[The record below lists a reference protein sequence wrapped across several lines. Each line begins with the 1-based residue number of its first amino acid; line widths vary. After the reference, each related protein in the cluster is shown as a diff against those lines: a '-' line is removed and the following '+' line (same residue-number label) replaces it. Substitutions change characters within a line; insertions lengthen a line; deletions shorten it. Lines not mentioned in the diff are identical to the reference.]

1 MANIQPSTSPKW
13 GTTTKLAVSLTV
25 IFLLGALVFRF
36 HTIIV
41 PVLMAFIVAYL
52 LHPLASKLHKKV
64 HLSWRM
70 AVSLIYLVV
79 VLIIIAL
86 LVWGGVGL
94 VGQIQ
99 NLITSIQ
106 TYISDLPATID
117 NLSHEI
123 FIIGPFHIDLTSIDW
138 QTIGQQVMTYIEPTL
153 GKAGDLVA
161 ALAGSAFT
169 TLGWMAFVILVSFF
183 FLLESGLNQ
192 GILILDIPGYTEDL
206 RLMGEKLTRIWNA
219 FLRGQIV
226 IFISKFIIYLFIL
239 GILGVRY
246 TVAIALVGGFASF
259 LPYIGPTITWIV
271 MGLVTFYQGSTVFGL
286 SPFAYMLMTI
296 LTMVV
301 VDQAF
306 DSLVVPRIMA
316 QALKVHPAFVLI
328 SAIIAANLLGIVG
341 VILAAPLLATLQLV
355 GRYILRKLLNQEPWQ
370 PEDDVIPPSQVPR
383 WLRRLR
389 TWLRMRQG
397 GKDSTPVTVKP
408 AKGNRGKAQ

>member
-1 MANIQPSTSPKW
+1 MANTQPSTSPKW
-13 GTTTKLAVSLTV
+13 GTTAKLAVSLTV
-25 IFLLGALVFRF
+25 IFLMGALVYRF

-52 LHPLASKLHKKV
+52 LHPLASVLHEKV

-138 QTIGQQVMTYIEPTL
+138 QTIGQQVLAYIEPTL

-161 ALAGSAFT
+161 ALAGSAFA
-169 TLGWMAFVILVSFF
+169 TLGWMAFVILVSYF
-183 FLLESGLNQ
+183 FLLESGLRQ
-192 GILILDIPGYTEDL
+192 GILKLDIPGYTEDL
-206 RLMGEKLTRIWNA
+206 RRMGDKLTRIWNA

-226 IFISKFIIYLFIL
+226 IFISKFIIYLIIL
-239 GILGVRY
+239 GVLGVRY
-246 TVAIALVGGFASF
+246 TVAVALVGGFASF
-259 LPYIGPTITWIV
+259 LPYIGPAITWIV

-296 LTMVV
+296 LIMVV
-301 VDQAF
+301 VDQVY

-355 GRYILRKLLNQEPWQ
+355 GRYTIRKLLNREPWQ
-370 PEDDVIPPSQVPR
+370 PEDDVIQPPQVPR
-383 WLRRLR
+383 GLRRLR
-389 TWLRMRQG
+389 AWLRLRQG
-397 GKDSTPVTVKP
+397 GKDSSPMVVKT
-408 AKGNRGKAQ
+408 AKGGRKKVQ